1 MLSYIF
7 KDMGETRFLKNCTFL
22 MAILTLLSSF
32 LLNHVMAS
40 VYTVGDQEEWSSQTN
55 YASWAERYNFSQGDV
70 LVFKYVKGQHNVYE
84 VTEDTFRSCDAS
96 SGVLAKYESGE
107 DQVALSEVKRHW
119 FICNIAG
126 HCLGGMRFGI
136 EVKDGNSVTN
146 STDVAFN
153 PPIEPTPSH
162 NSCTCYYVSERWRV
176 IENFIPLGLLL
187 LLNYYF

>member
-1 MLSYIF
+1 
-7 KDMGETRFLKNCTFL
+7 